1 MRYTGVGLRSVATAL
16 DLAVIVAIGYGIA
29 RATGGV
35 TANGFELHG
44 GPALLWF
51 ASGFLYYIV
60 MEAACGATLGKLLLG
75 LRVRGED
82 GAPVAVG
89 AAVTRNVLRV
99 VDGLFF
105 YLPGAILVWTSP
117 RRQRLGD
124 RIAGTVVVRGARV
137 AE

>member
-1 MRYTGVGLRSVATAL
+1 MRYTGVGLRAVATAL
-16 DLAVIVAIGYGIA
+16 DMAVIGAIGYGIA
-29 RATGGV
+29 RATGSV
-35 TANGFELHG
+35 TADGFELHG

-60 MEAACGATLGKLLLG
+60 MEAALGATLGKLLLG
-75 LRVRGED
+75 LRVRGAD
-82 GAPVAVG
+82 GAPVAVP
-89 AAVTRNVLRV
+89 AAITRNLLRV

-105 YLPGAILVWTSP
+105 YLLGAVLVWASP

-124 RIAGTVVVRGARV
+124 RVAGTVVVRRAAA